1 MSFTESESL
10 VLRYLDIKPSQL
22 KSKNVDYWINEQGLT
37 WHHLEILDH
46 IKHGNIK
53 KLKKK
58 NDVGKYIDFYID
70 KMLKVAIENE
80 QIDMIEYLSVSKQI
94 NKNINN
100 YLNNVTPAFFEKL
113 MERFGCYNNA
123 ETKYNS
129 VPVIDI
135 DYLLSGKDISKDY
148 LYNYYRNLCV
158 IEPQEVYNRLKYN
171 KYRHVT
177 RNDDNC
183 KYNKE
188 LERYL
193 EEKYN
198 CLYEFNI
205 DDVDSE
211 TCVEA
216 SYVYLQS
223 NELDKLILVVKKLMK
238 KKCKE
243 RYFTDEDLDRMK
255 QIFKLFNQDIYKIFN
270 ENDIDIN
277 SIVNIVHEKCANYCK
292 VYPPKSIINKI

>member
-1 MSFTESESL
+1 MSYTEHESL
-10 VLRYLDIKPSQL
+10 VLHYLYIKPSEL
-22 KSKNVDYWINEQGLT
+22 KSKDVDYWINEQGLK
-37 WHHLEILDH
+37 WHHNEILDY
-46 IKHGNIK
+46 IKHGYIK
-53 KLKKK
+53 ELKKM
-58 NDVGKYIDFYID
+58 NDTGKYIDFYKD

-158 IEPQEVYNRLKYN
+158 IKPQEVYDSLKYY
-171 KYRHVT
+171 KYKYETGNH
-177 RNDDNC
+177 NYYY

-188 LERYL
+188 LECYL
-193 EEKYN
+193 EKKYN
-198 CLYEFNI
+198 CLYEFNT
-205 DDVDSE
+205 DCVDGE
-211 TCVEA
+211 TCIKA

-223 NELDKLILVVKKLMK
+223 NEIDKLILVVKKMMTQ
-238 KKCKE
+238 KCSE
-243 RYFTDEDLDRMK
+243 RYFTDKDLDKMK
-255 QIFKLFNQDIYKIFN
+255 QIFKLFNQDIYKIFS
-270 ENDIDIN
+270 DYDVDIN
-277 SIVNIVHEKCANYCK
+277 SIVNIVHGKCGNYCI
-292 VYPPKSIINKI
+292 V

>member
-22 KSKNVDYWINEQGLT
+22 KSKNVDYWINEQGLKS
-37 WHHLEILDH
+37 HHLEILDH

-53 KLKKK
+53 ELKKM
-58 NDVGKYIDFYID
+58 NDKGKYIDFYKD
-70 KMLKVAIENE
+70 KMLEVAIENE

-94 NKNINN
+94 NRDINY
-100 YLNNVTPAFFEKL
+100 YLNNVTPVFFEKL

-135 DYLLSGKDISKDY
+135 YYLLSGKDISKDY

-158 IEPQEVYNRLKYN
+158 IEPQEVYNSLKYN
-171 KYRHVT
+171 KYRHVI

-188 LERYL
+188 LEGYL
-193 EEKYN
+193 EETYN

-205 DDVDSE
+205 DNVDSE

-223 NELDKLILVVKKLMK
+223 NEIDKLILVIKKLMK
-238 KKCKE
+238 QKCRG
-243 RYFTDEDLDRMK
+243 RYFTDEDLDRIK

-270 ENDIDIN
+270 DNDIDIN
-277 SIVNIVHEKCANYCK
+277 SIVNIVHGKCLDKCI
-292 VYPPKSIINKI
+292 V